1 MMALLAA
8 ASMAAYAQ
16 MRTTERAGAQN
27 AERVVDAEGS
37 LRVPADYRTAYQFLG
52 SWAVADDKGKGS
64 KEMHVVFASPGTV
77 AAYRKDGYF
86 PDGSVLVKEVFETAT
101 GEMTTVPS
109 AMRRC

>member
-1 MMALLAA
+1 MSLGLYDGSTAA
-8 ASMAAYAQ
+8 ASAAYAQ

-64 KEMHVVFASPGTV
+64 KEMHVVLLRPARSPRI
-77 AAYRKDGYF
+77 AKMDIS
-86 PDGSVLVKEVFETAT
+86 PTA
-101 GEMTTVPS
+101 
-109 AMRRC
+109 RCW